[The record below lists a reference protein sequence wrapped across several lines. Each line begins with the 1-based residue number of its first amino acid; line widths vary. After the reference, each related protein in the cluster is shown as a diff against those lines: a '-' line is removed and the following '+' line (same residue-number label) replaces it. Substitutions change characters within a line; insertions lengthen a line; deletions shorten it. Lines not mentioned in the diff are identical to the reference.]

1 MSELAVPIQCTLCG
15 RKFYGPSAA
24 LVGDTNAHGAQRLIQ
39 QLAKHIA
46 EAHEPHFVA
55 AQMQA
60 AEFQGWKILSLYSTA
75 DPKVYQQ
82 WDFYRWRIHQAS
94 LRCRAVQ
101 LDVRARELAK
111 EILDAVDADYAPD
124 TPEGIVDENEA
135 TRLILA
141 VLEEL
146 RTITEEPD
154 LYKPGETETPPKSPL
169 VTA

>member
-94 LRCRAVQ
+94 LRCRVQ
-101 LDVRARELAK
+101 KLDERAKQVAETLGEFMNVRIEG
-111 EILDAVDADYAPD
+111 ESD
-124 TPEGIVDENEA
+124 TDS
-135 TRLILA
+135 
-141 VLEEL
+141 LE
-146 RTITEEPD
+146 RIT
-154 LYKPGETETPPKSPL
+154 T
-169 VTA
+169 

>member
-1 MSELAVPIQCTLCG
+1 MSELAVPIQCTLCE

-46 EAHEPHFVA
+46 EVHEQYFVA

-111 EILDAVDADYAPD
+111 ELL
-124 TPEGIVDENEA
+124 EA
-135 TRLILA
+135 ITHDDGYQRGPAEDIATAMILA

-154 LYKPGETETPPKSPL
+154 LYKPGEPEQVPKGNYMGII
-169 VTA
+169 

>member
-1 MSELAVPIQCTLCG
+1 MSELAVPIQCTLCE

-24 LVGDTNAHGAQRLIQ
+24 LVGETNAHGAQRLIQ

-46 EAHEPHFVA
+46 EVHEQHFVA

-111 EILDAVDADYAPD
+111 ELL
-124 TPEGIVDENEA
+124 EA
-135 TRLILA
+135 ITHDDGYQRGPAEDIATAMILA

-169 VTA
+169 VTV

>member
-1 MSELAVPIQCTLCG
+1 MSELAVPIQCTLCE

-24 LVGDTNAHGAQRLIQ
+24 LVGETNAHGAQRLIQ

-46 EAHEPHFVA
+46 EVHEQHFVA

-111 EILDAVDADYAPD
+111 DILTTMATERRKQPDASYED
-124 TPEGIVDENEA
+124 IA
-135 TRLILA
+135 TAKILT

-154 LYKPGETETPPKSPL
+154 LYKPGDAAKASQDEDWIAAP
-169 VTA
+169 